1 MKLYERLWSVHAP
14 NTAVCS
20 QDQEMNNLQNWA
32 KRVLELEE
40 TVSSLQKELER
51 KKHFSAEEPKQ
62 QKPRR
67 GLLANL
73 KSTVAGTASTPLG
86 KGWGKG
92 EDISTPSRKQVLFA
106 HKTKE

>member
-1 MKLYERLWSVHAP
+1 MDS
-14 NTAVCS
+14 
-20 QDQEMNNLQNWA
+20 LQSWA

-40 TVSSLQKELER
+40 TVSSLQKELEER
-51 KKHFSAEEPKQ
+51 KKHFLVEESKQ

-73 KSTVAGTASTPLG
+73 KSTVASTASTPLG
-86 KGWGKG
+86 KGWGKYEG
-92 EDISTPSRKQVLFA
+92 ASPYARKQVLLP

>member
-1 MKLYERLWSVHAP
+1 
-14 NTAVCS
+14 
-20 QDQEMNNLQNWA
+20 MNSLQNWA

-40 TVSSLQKELER
+40 TVSSLQKELDER
-51 KKHFSAEEPKQ
+51 KKHFSIEDSKQ

-86 KGWGKG
+86 RGWGKH
-92 EDISTPSRKQVLFA
+92 EEASTSKKHILFA
-106 HKTKE
+106 HKARE